1 MLFNIER
8 PAANFSIPT
17 IWILPTTKIVHGTYY
32 YTANSGITI
41 NIQHIIQAFN
51 QKLIA

>member
-1 MLFNIER
+1 LLYWQTNDY
-8 PAANFSIPT
+8 S
-17 IWILPTTKIVHGTYY
+17 
-32 YTANSGITI
+32 TANSGITI